1 MDSEE
6 ERSLRARGKQD
17 ILGGR
22 TGAFSGWGPQRS
34 EWGGP
39 QVGKEVIRLDQ
50 CGLNRGF
57 M

>member
-1 MDSEE
+1 MDSGE

-22 TGAFSGWGPQRS
+22 TGVFSGWGPQRS
-34 EWGGP
+34 DWGGP

-50 CGLNRGF
+50 CG
-57 M
+57 